1 VTRLTELKSHLAIP
15 LHDGACL
22 RPVSPSD
29 ITDAYVDGLNDPVV
43 NKFLGQSRKNRQTR
57 DTVHAYVQANERDP
71 HGVLL
76 GMFIDGALR
85 GTVRLHDIQEHPKVA
100 TIGVLVFDK
109 NYWRQGWASRAIAAV
124 VEFGT
129 LKLGIRKFKAGMVA
143 ENSASRNTFASLGF
157 RHRPELDRIDGGNV
171 VIQSW
176 DLDVPGPSPP

>member
-1 VTRLTELKSHLAIP
+1 MQSLCPSSRSRLSRRPARWSCRAPRFPTIQLSVRVTRLTELKSHFAIP

-76 GMFIDGALR
+76 
-85 GTVRLHDIQEHPKVA
+85 
-100 TIGVLVFDK
+100 
-109 NYWRQGWASRAIAAV
+109 
-124 VEFGT
+124 
-129 LKLGIRKFKAGMVA
+129 
-143 ENSASRNTFASLGF
+143 
-157 RHRPELDRIDGGNV
+157 
-171 VIQSW
+171 
-176 DLDVPGPSPP
+176 